1 MDIIKELRERTGIG
15 IMDCKKALQETD
27 GDMDKA
33 IRLLKE
39 KGAITAAKKNERTVK
54 EGSIGFCINE
64 DKTQVAC
71 IELQCETDFVAKNE
85 LFINLAKNISKTA
98 MNLNDISVDAWMN
111 NKYKNEATTMY
122 LNDISV
128 DALLN
133 SKGENGETIQAM
145 INEGIQKWGE
155 KTVLADVKV
164 MKTSGFFGTYVHFNN
179 KLVSVVEFDVK
190 PKGKCLEIANQI
202 AMHVASEKPLALNR
216 EGIDTEAVK
225 EQKEIFEKQIREQ
238 GKPENMIEKIL
249 EGKMNSWYSESV
261 LIDQKLFT
269 DNKIT
274 IKSLIDEIS
283 KEAGETAT
291 IKNFS
296 IISLGL

>member
-1 MDIIKELRERTGIG
+1 MANISMDTIKELRERTGVG

-39 KGAITAAKKNERTVK
+39 KGAAVAAKKNERTVK
-54 EGSIGFCINE
+54 EGSIGFCVND
-64 DKTQVAC
+64 DKTKVAC

-85 LFINLAKNISKTA
+85 LFINLAKEISNTA
-98 MNLNDISVDAWMN
+98 MELSDV
-111 NKYKNEATTMY
+111 
-122 LNDISV
+122 SV

-133 SKGENGETIQAM
+133 AKGPNGDTIQGM

-164 MKTSGFFGTYVHFNN
+164 MKTDGFFGTYAHFNN
-179 KLVSVVEFDVK
+179 KLVAIVEFDVK
-190 PKGKCLEIANQI
+190 PKGKCQEIADQI

-216 EGIDTEAVK
+216 EGIDANAVK
-225 EQKEIFEKQIREQ
+225 EQKEIFEKQVRDA
-238 GKPENMIEKIL
+238 GKPENMVEKIV
-249 EGKMNSWYSESV
+249 EGKMSSWYSESV

-269 DNKIT
+269 DNKIS

-283 KEAGETAT
+283 KEAGAAAN
-291 IKNFS
+291 IKNFV
-296 IISLGL
+296 IVSLGLN

>member
-1 MDIIKELRERTGIG
+1 MANISMDIIKELRERTGIG

-85 LFINLAKNISKTA
+85 LFINLAKDISKTA
-98 MNLNDISVDAWMN
+98 MNLNDISVDA
-111 NKYKNEATTMY
+111 
-122 LNDISV
+122 
-128 DALLN
+128 LLN
-133 SKGENGETIQAM
+133 YKGENGETIQAM

-238 GKPENMIEKIL
+238 GKPENMIGKIL

-283 KEAGETAT
+283 KESGSTAT

>member
-1 MDIIKELRERTGIG
+1 MANISMDIIKELRERTGIG
-15 IMDCKKALQETD
+15 IMDCKKALQETN

-85 LFINLAKNISKTA
+85 LFINLAKDISKTA
-98 MNLNDISVDAWMN
+98 MNLNDISVDA
-111 NKYKNEATTMY
+111 
-122 LNDISV
+122 
-128 DALLN
+128 LLN
-133 SKGENGETIQAM
+133 YKGENGETIQAM

-216 EGIDTEAVK
+216 EGIDAEAVK

-283 KEAGETAT
+283 KESGSTAT

>member
-1 MDIIKELRERTGIG
+1 MANISMDIIKELRERTGIG

-98 MNLNDISVDAWMN
+98 MNLNDISVDA
-111 NKYKNEATTMY
+111 
-122 LNDISV
+122 
-128 DALLN
+128 LLN

-216 EGIDTEAVK
+216 EGIDAEAVK

-283 KEAGETAT
+283 KESGSAAT

>member
-1 MDIIKELRERTGIG
+1 MANISMDIIKELRERTGIG

-54 EGSIGFCINE
+54 EGSIGFCIN
-64 DKTQVAC
+64 DDRTQVAC

-85 LFINLAKNISKTA
+85 LFINLAKDISKTA
-98 MNLNDISVDAWMN
+98 MNLNDN
-111 NKYKNEATTMY
+111 
-122 LNDISV
+122 ISV

-238 GKPENMIEKIL
+238 GKPENMIVKIL

-283 KEAGETAT
+283 KESGSKAT

>member
-85 LFINLAKNISKTA
+85 LFINLAKDISKTA
-98 MNLNDISVDAWMN
+98 MN
-111 NKYKNEATTMY
+111 

-216 EGIDTEAVK
+216 EGIDAEAVK

-269 DNKIT
+269 DNKI
-274 IKSLIDEIS
+274 IFHINEAIFKKVLIFYRLLRFIS
-283 KEAGETAT
+283 NGGK
-291 IKNFS
+291 INY
-296 IISLGL
+296 

>member
-98 MNLNDISVDAWMN
+98 IN
-111 NKYKNEATTMY
+111 

-216 EGIDTEAVK
+216 EGIDAEAVK

-238 GKPENMIEKIL
+238 GKPENMIGKIL

-283 KEAGETAT
+283 KESGSTAT

>member
-85 LFINLAKNISKTA
+85 LFINLAKDISKTA
-98 MNLNDISVDAWMN
+98 MNLSDS
-111 NKYKNEATTMY
+111 
-122 LNDISV
+122 SV

-133 SKGENGETIQAM
+133 SKSEKGETIQAM

-216 EGIDTEAVK
+216 EGIDGEAVK
-225 EQKEIFEKQIREQ
+225 EQKEIFEKQIIEQ
-238 GKPENMIEKIL
+238 GKPENMIGKIL

-283 KEAGETAT
+283 KEAGSTAT

-296 IISLGL
+296 IISLGV

>member
-85 LFINLAKNISKTA
+85 LFINLAKDISKTA
-98 MNLNDISVDAWMN
+98 MNLNDISVDA
-111 NKYKNEATTMY
+111 
-122 LNDISV
+122 
-128 DALLN
+128 LLN
-133 SKGENGETIQAM
+133 SKSEKGETIQAM

-179 KLVSVVEFDVK
+179 KLVSVVEFDIK

-283 KEAGETAT
+283 KESGSTAT

>member
-1 MDIIKELRERTGIG
+1 MANISMDIIKELRERTGIG

-85 LFINLAKNISKTA
+85 LFINLAKDISKTA
-98 MNLNDISVDAWMN
+98 MNLNDISV
-111 NKYKNEATTMY
+111 E
-122 LNDISV
+122 
-128 DALLN
+128 ALLN
-133 SKGENGETIQAM
+133 SKSEKGETIQAM

-179 KLVSVVEFDVK
+179 KLVSVVEFDIK

-216 EGIDTEAVK
+216 EGIDAEAVK

-238 GKPENMIEKIL
+238 GKPENMIGKIL

-283 KEAGETAT
+283 KEAGSTAT

-296 IISLGL
+296 IISLGV

>member
-1 MDIIKELRERTGIG
+1 MANISMDIIKELRERTGIG

-98 MNLNDISVDAWMN
+98 MNLNDISVDA
-111 NKYKNEATTMY
+111 
-122 LNDISV
+122 
-128 DALLN
+128 LLN
-133 SKGENGETIQAM
+133 FKGENGETIQAM

-238 GKPENMIEKIL
+238 GKPENMIGKIL

-283 KEAGETAT
+283 KESGSTAT

>member
-64 DKTQVAC
+64 DRTQVAC

-98 MNLNDISVDAWMN
+98 MN
-111 NKYKNEATTMY
+111 

-190 PKGKCLEIANQI
+190 SKGKCLEIANQI

-283 KEAGETAT
+283 KESGSTAT

>member
-54 EGSIGFCINE
+54 EGSIGFCIN
-64 DKTQVAC
+64 DDRTQVAC

-85 LFINLAKNISKTA
+85 LFINLAKDISKTA
-98 MNLNDISVDAWMN
+98 MNI
-111 NKYKNEATTMY
+111 
-122 LNDISV
+122 NDISV

-155 KTVLADVKV
+155 KTVLADVKI
-164 MKTSGFFGTYVHFNN
+164 MKTNGFFGTYVHFNN

-238 GKPENMIEKIL
+238 GKPENMIGKIL

-283 KEAGETAT
+283 KEAEETAT

>member
-1 MDIIKELRERTGIG
+1 MANISMDIIKELRERTGIG

-64 DKTQVAC
+64 DRTQVAC

-85 LFINLAKNISKTA
+85 LFINLAKDISKTA
-98 MNLNDISVDAWMN
+98 MNLNDISVDA
-111 NKYKNEATTMY
+111 
-122 LNDISV
+122 
-128 DALLN
+128 LLN
-133 SKGENGETIQAM
+133 YKGENGETIQAM

-216 EGIDTEAVK
+216 EGIDAEAVK

-283 KEAGETAT
+283 KESGSTAT

>member
-54 EGSIGFCINE
+54 EGSIGFCIND

-85 LFINLAKNISKTA
+85 LFINLAKDISKTA
-98 MNLNDISVDAWMN
+98 MNLNDISVDA
-111 NKYKNEATTMY
+111 
-122 LNDISV
+122 
-128 DALLN
+128 LLN
-133 SKGENGETIQAM
+133 SKSEKGETIQAM

-179 KLVSVVEFDVK
+179 KLVSVVEFDIK

-274 IKSLIDEIS
+274 IKSLVDEIS
-283 KEAGETAT
+283 KESGSTAT

>member
-1 MDIIKELRERTGIG
+1 MANISMDIIKELRERTGIG

-33 IRLLKE
+33 IRFLKE

-98 MNLNDISVDAWMN
+98 MN
-111 NKYKNEATTMY
+111 

-238 GKPENMIEKIL
+238 GKPENMIGKIL

-283 KEAGETAT
+283 KESGSTAT

>member
-1 MDIIKELRERTGIG
+1 MANISMDIIKELRERTGIG

-98 MNLNDISVDAWMN
+98 MNLNDISVDA
-111 NKYKNEATTMY
+111 
-122 LNDISV
+122 
-128 DALLN
+128 LLN
-133 SKGENGETIQAM
+133 FKGENGETIQAM

-283 KEAGETAT
+283 KEAGSTAT

>member
-33 IRLLKE
+33 MRLLKE

-85 LFINLAKNISKTA
+85 LFINLAKDISKTA
-98 MNLNDISVDAWMN
+98 MNLNDV
-111 NKYKNEATTMY
+111 
-122 LNDISV
+122 SV

-133 SKGENGETIQAM
+133 SKSEKGETIQAM

-179 KLVSVVEFDVK
+179 KLVSVVEFDIK

-216 EGIDTEAVK
+216 EGIDAEAVK

-238 GKPENMIEKIL
+238 GKPENMIGKIF

-283 KEAGETAT
+283 KEAGSTAT

-296 IISLGL
+296 IISLGV

>member
-1 MDIIKELRERTGIG
+1 MANISMDIIKELRERTGIG

-98 MNLNDISVDAWMN
+98 MNLNDISVD
-111 NKYKNEATTMY
+111 T
-122 LNDISV
+122 
-128 DALLN
+128 LLN

-216 EGIDTEAVK
+216 EGIDAEAVK

-283 KEAGETAT
+283 KESGSTAT

>member
-1 MDIIKELRERTGIG
+1 MANISMDIIKELRERTGIG

-85 LFINLAKNISKTA
+85 LFINLAKDISKTA
-98 MNLNDISVDAWMN
+98 MN
-111 NKYKNEATTMY
+111 

-216 EGIDTEAVK
+216 EGIDAEAVK

-238 GKPENMIEKIL
+238 GKPENMIGKIL

-283 KEAGETAT
+283 KESGSTAT

>member
-85 LFINLAKNISKTA
+85 LFINLAKDISKTA
-98 MNLNDISVDAWMN
+98 MNLNDV
-111 NKYKNEATTMY
+111 
-122 LNDISV
+122 SV

-133 SKGENGETIQAM
+133 SKSEKGETIQAM

-179 KLVSVVEFDVK
+179 KLVSVVEFDIK

-216 EGIDTEAVK
+216 EGIDGEAVK

-238 GKPENMIEKIL
+238 GKPENMIGKIL

-296 IISLGL
+296 IISLGV

>member
-1 MDIIKELRERTGIG
+1 MANISMDIIKELRERTGIG

-98 MNLNDISVDAWMN
+98 MNLNDISVDA
-111 NKYKNEATTMY
+111 
-122 LNDISV
+122 
-128 DALLN
+128 LLN

-164 MKTSGFFGTYVHFNN
+164 MKTSGFFGAYVHFNN

-283 KEAGETAT
+283 KESGSTAT

>member
-98 MNLNDISVDAWMN
+98 MSLNDNV
-111 NKYKNEATTMY
+111 
-122 LNDISV
+122 SV

-133 SKGENGETIQAM
+133 SKSDNGETIQSM

-164 MKTSGFFGTYVHFNN
+164 MKTNGFFGTYVHFNN
-179 KLVSVVEFDVK
+179 KLVSIVEFDIK

-216 EGIDTEAVK
+216 EGIDAEAVK

-283 KEAGETAT
+283 KEAGSEAT

-296 IISLGL
+296 IISLGV

>member
-1 MDIIKELRERTGIG
+1 MANISMDIIKELRERTGIG

-98 MNLNDISVDAWMN
+98 MNLNDISVDA
-111 NKYKNEATTMY
+111 
-122 LNDISV
+122 
-128 DALLN
+128 LLN

-216 EGIDTEAVK
+216 EEIDAEAVK

-238 GKPENMIEKIL
+238 GKPENMIVKIL

-283 KEAGETAT
+283 KESGSTAT

>member
-1 MDIIKELRERTGIG
+1 MANISMDIIKELRERTGIG

-98 MNLNDISVDAWMN
+98 MSLNDNV
-111 NKYKNEATTMY
+111 
-122 LNDISV
+122 SV

-133 SKGENGETIQAM
+133 SKSDNGETIQSM

-164 MKTSGFFGTYVHFNN
+164 MKTNGFFGTYVHFNN
-179 KLVSVVEFDVK
+179 KLVSIVEFDIK

-216 EGIDTEAVK
+216 EGIDAEAVK

-283 KEAGETAT
+283 KEAGSEAT

-296 IISLGL
+296 IISLGV

>member
-1 MDIIKELRERTGIG
+1 MANISMDIIKELRERTGIG

-85 LFINLAKNISKTA
+85 LFINLAKDISKTA
-98 MNLNDISVDAWMN
+98 MNLNDISVDA
-111 NKYKNEATTMY
+111 
-122 LNDISV
+122 
-128 DALLN
+128 LLN
-133 SKGENGETIQAM
+133 YKGENGETIQAM

-216 EGIDTEAVK
+216 EGIDSEAVK

-283 KEAGETAT
+283 KESGSTAT

>member
-98 MNLNDISVDAWMN
+98 MN
-111 NKYKNEATTMY
+111 

-283 KEAGETAT
+283 KEAGSTAT

>member
-1 MDIIKELRERTGIG
+1 MANISMDIIKELRERTGIG

-98 MNLNDISVDAWMN
+98 MN
-111 NKYKNEATTMY
+111 

-238 GKPENMIEKIL
+238 GKPENMIGRIL

-283 KEAGETAT
+283 KEAGSTAT

>member
-1 MDIIKELRERTGIG
+1 MANISMDIIKELRERTGIG

-85 LFINLAKNISKTA
+85 LFINLAKDISKTA
-98 MNLNDISVDAWMN
+98 MN
-111 NKYKNEATTMY
+111 

-238 GKPENMIEKIL
+238 GKPENMVGKIL

-283 KEAGETAT
+283 KESGSTAT

>member
-54 EGSIGFCINE
+54 EGSIGFCIND

-85 LFINLAKNISKTA
+85 LFINLAKDISKTA
-98 MNLNDISVDAWMN
+98 MNLNDISVDA
-111 NKYKNEATTMY
+111 
-122 LNDISV
+122 
-128 DALLN
+128 LLN
-133 SKGENGETIQAM
+133 SKSEKGETIQAM
-145 INEGIQKWGE
+145 INEGIQKCGE

-216 EGIDTEAVK
+216 EGIDAEAVK

-238 GKPENMIEKIL
+238 GKPENMIGKIL

-283 KEAGETAT
+283 KESGSTAT

>member
-1 MDIIKELRERTGIG
+1 MANISMDIIKELRERTGIG
-15 IMDCKKALQETD
+15 IMDCKKALQETN

-39 KGAITAAKKNERTVK
+39 KGAITAAKKSERTVK
-54 EGSIGFCINE
+54 EGSIGFCIND

-85 LFINLAKNISKTA
+85 LFINLAKDISKTA
-98 MNLNDISVDAWMN
+98 MNLNDN
-111 NKYKNEATTMY
+111 
-122 LNDISV
+122 ISV

-133 SKGENGETIQAM
+133 SKSENGDTIQSI
-145 INEGIQKWGE
+145 INQGIQKWGE

-164 MKTSGFFGTYVHFNN
+164 MKTNGFFGTYVHFNN
-179 KLVSVVEFDVK
+179 KLVSVVEFDIK

-216 EGIDTEAVK
+216 EGIDAEAVK

-238 GKPENMIEKIL
+238 GKPENMIGKIL

-296 IISLGL
+296 IISLGV

>member
-1 MDIIKELRERTGIG
+1 MANISMDIIKELRERTGIG
-15 IMDCKKALQETD
+15 IMDCKKALQETN

-98 MNLNDISVDAWMN
+98 MNLNDISVDA
-111 NKYKNEATTMY
+111 
-122 LNDISV
+122 
-128 DALLN
+128 LLN
-133 SKGENGETIQAM
+133 YKGENGETIQAM

-216 EGIDTEAVK
+216 EGIDAEAVK

-283 KEAGETAT
+283 KESGSTAT

>member
-98 MNLNDISVDAWMN
+98 MNLNDISVDA
-111 NKYKNEATTMY
+111 
-122 LNDISV
+122 
-128 DALLN
+128 LLN
-133 SKGENGETIQAM
+133 SKVENGETIQAM

-216 EGIDTEAVK
+216 EGIDAEAVK
-225 EQKEIFEKQIREQ
+225 EQKEIFEKQIKEQ
-238 GKPENMIEKIL
+238 GKPENMIGKIL

-283 KEAGETAT
+283 KESGSTAT

>member
-1 MDIIKELRERTGIG
+1 MANISMDIIKELRERTGIG

-71 IELQCETDFVAKNE
+71 IELQCETDFDAKNE

-98 MNLNDISVDAWMN
+98 MN
-111 NKYKNEATTMY
+111 

-283 KEAGETAT
+283 KESGSTAT

>member
-1 MDIIKELRERTGIG
+1 MANISMDIIKELRERTGIG

-98 MNLNDISVDAWMN
+98 MNLNDISVDA
-111 NKYKNEATTMY
+111 
-122 LNDISV
+122 
-128 DALLN
+128 LLN
-133 SKGENGETIQAM
+133 SKSEKGETIQAM

-164 MKTSGFFGTYVHFNN
+164 IKTSGFFGTYVHFNN

-216 EGIDTEAVK
+216 EGIDAEAVK

-283 KEAGETAT
+283 KESGSTTT

>member
-98 MNLNDISVDAWMN
+98 MNLNDISVDA
-111 NKYKNEATTMY
+111 
-122 LNDISV
+122 
-128 DALLN
+128 LLN

-179 KLVSVVEFDVK
+179 KLVSVVEFDIK

-216 EGIDTEAVK
+216 EGIDSESVK

-283 KEAGETAT
+283 KESGSTAT